1 MSIGHGQRESTRPG
15 RVDDALVQLRRHGT
29 ISNETMNRV
38 IREPDLE
45 ESPLEI

>member
-1 MSIGHGQRESTRPG
+1 MPRAQEQEGGPALLSAEI
-15 RVDDALVQLRRHGT
+15 ALVQLRQGGK

-45 ESPLEI
+45 ES